1 MAPYRPASSIALAAG
16 LAMMCGNVDK
26 DTTGIAPT
34 QLATEDDSVASP
46 SSPPSGAPRTSN
58 AVFLG
63 QAMGALLQQA
73 DVQVQ
78 RGDETRV
85 LSRAQEALAAV
96 ERRRP
101 GTIDEPPSSVPSSA
115 APSGPP
121 RPRIDATL
129 WIVLTAGLFAIVGW
143 MLAYGL

>member
-1 MAPYRPASSIALAAG
+1 
-16 LAMMCGNVDK
+16 MMCDDVDK
-26 DTTGIAPT
+26 DTTEDTHAPRADEDESIAP
-34 QLATEDDSVASP
+34 AAEPARVE
-46 SSPPSGAPRTSN
+46 RTSN
-58 AVFLG
+58 AAFIG
-63 QAMGALLQQA
+63 TAMGALLQAA

-85 LSRAQEALAAV
+85 LSRAQEALAEV

-101 GTIDEPPSSVPSSA
+101 GSIDERQTSSPAASS
-115 APSGPP
+115 SGPP
-121 RPRIDATL
+121 RPRVDAML

>member
-1 MAPYRPASSIALAAG
+1 
-16 LAMMCGNVDK
+16 MMCDDVDK
-26 DTTGIAPT
+26 DI
-34 QLATEDDSVASP
+34 TEDTHAPRANEEESIDSASP
-46 SSPPSGAPRTSN
+46 PASVSPPVPRASSAAFIGN
-58 AVFLG
+58 
-63 QAMGALLQQA
+63 AMGALLQAA

-85 LSRAQEALAAV
+85 LSRAQEALAEV

-101 GTIDEPPSSVPSSA
+101 GSIDETRSSPPASS
-115 APSGPP
+115 SGPP
-121 RPRIDATL
+121 RPRVDAML